1 MILIVA
7 GVYVNYHTRNA
18 LQINQNSNSTV
29 VVNNSTITEE
39 NNTITTPQ
47 PSISPTPNHTSYPL
61 IELTP
66 APTSNLPDDCLIKYL
81 ETNRSYDKDA
91 NLTQIVL
98 YIEVISDMSSR
109 RTYVLYEN
117 NFFLK
122 ENDVAIATINN
133 NVTSEGILVS
143 EDIKQTSYITIK
155 VSGNYTSSNYELAY
169 ENFPPILVNWK
180 KL

>member
-1 MILIVA
+1 MILAVA
-7 GVYVNYHTRNA
+7 GVYVNYHSGNA
-18 LQINQNSNSTV
+18 LQGNENNNSTV
-29 VVNNSTITEE
+29 VVNNSTISGE

-47 PSISPTPNHTSYPL
+47 ASISPTPNQTNYPL

-81 ETNRSYDKDA
+81 ETNRSYDKDS
-91 NLTQIVL
+91 NITQIVL

-109 RTYVLYEN
+109 RTYLLYEN

-122 ENDVAIATINN
+122 ENNSAISFMSN
-133 NVTSEGILVS
+133 NVTSEGILVN
-143 EDIKQTSYITIK
+143 EDNKQTTYITFT